1 MRKRTNVAEQARKAG
16 IPTSVVYARLNQG
29 WKLKKALAT
38 AVQKRTPRKVKT
50 TANKKS
56 TVDFLKTKTT
66 VDIPVQH
73 YRSDRPSKLVWVGLA
88 AVFIML
94 VVSMITR

>member
-1 MRKRTNVAEQARKAG
+1 VRKRTNVAEQARKAG

-29 WKLKKALAT
+29 WKL

-50 TANKKS
+50 TA
-56 TVDFLKTKTT
+56 KTKTT

-73 YRSDRPSKLVWVGLA
+73 YRSDRPSKLVWIGLA

-94 VVSMITR
+94 VVSIIIR

>member
-38 AVQKRTPRKVKT
+38 EVQKRTPRKVKNPPKT
-50 TANKKS
+50 ETA
-56 TVDFLKTKTT
+56 VG
-66 VDIPVQH
+66 IPIEY
-73 YRSDRPSKLVWVGLA
+73 YRSARPVKLVWIGLVA
-88 AVFIML
+88 LAIML
-94 VVSMITR
+94 VVSIITR

>member
-38 AVQKRTPRKVKT
+38 EVQKRTPRKVKT
-50 TANKKS
+50 TA
-56 TVDFLKTKTT
+56 KTKTT

-73 YRSDRPSKLVWVGLA
+73 YRSDRPSKLVWIGLA

-94 VVSMITR
+94 VVSIIIR